1 MVAADPLARLGHLNM
16 LEFCRELTR
25 WGDGRFEERDGVLLF
40 ASGSS
45 LPVLVNGATRLF
57 DDVEAESVIR
67 LADAFFRQLGRGYS
81 VMARDTGQDDDLAA
95 ACEGAGL
102 EVFGAGGPE
111 MVCRARLADV
121 AVGDGVE
128 VRAVTTPAELED
140 FASVNSQAYATYG
153 MPLEVASDVLSRPDR
168 FLAAPNVYSVVAYLD
183 GTPAAAAQ
191 TILSHGI
198 AGVYWVGTIE
208 EARGRGL
215 GEAVTRA
222 VTNEAFD
229 RGATAN
235 SLQASV
241 MGEPIYRRMGYEE
254 IYRYTTYTRSTPPD

>member
-1 MVAADPLARLGHLNM
+1 M
-16 LEFCRELTR
+16 EFSREMTR
-25 WGDGRFEERDGVLLF
+25 WGDGRVEERDGVLLF

-45 LPVLVNGATRLF
+45 MPVLVNGAFRLF
-57 DDVEAESVIR
+57 DDVEAISVIMV
-67 LADAFFRQLGRGYS
+67 ADSFFRDLGRGYS
-81 VMARDTGQDDDLAA
+81 VMVRDTAEEDDLRA
-95 ACEGAGL
+95 ACEAAGL
-102 EVFGAGGPE
+102 TVFGAGGPQ
-111 MVCRARLADV
+111 MVCRTRLVDV
-121 AVGDGVE
+121 PPAEDVE
-128 VRAVTTPAELED
+128 IRPVTTPAALED
-140 FASVNSQAYATYG
+140 FASVNGRAYGTYG
-153 MPLEVASDVLSRPDR
+153 MPPEVATEVLSRPDR
-168 FLAAPNVYSVVAYLD
+168 FLAASNLYSVVAYLD

-235 SLQASV
+235 SLQASP

-254 IYRYTTYTRSTPPD
+254 IYRYSTYTRLTPPD